1 MSRGEDLHGKQVL
14 RIHQRWDAADKS
26 YVAIFDQIFEATG
39 KIRSLH
45 RPPNDKFHGA
55 CATQRAVRNLC
66 GEQINMTGWKQAV
79 VGLLGLLN
87 PQNHRALR
95 P

>member
-45 RPPNDKFHGA
+45 RRPNDKFHGA

-66 GEQINMTGWKQAV
+66 GADKYGWKQAV

-87 PQNHRALR
+87 P
-95 P
+95 

>member
-39 KIRSLH
+39 KICSLH
-45 RPPNDKFHGA
+45 QRPNDKFHGA

-66 GEQINMTGWKQAV
+66 GEQINMGGSRLSWACS
-79 VGLLGLLN
+79 
-87 PQNHRALR
+87 AC
-95 P
+95 